1 MMFLL
6 IFISSSLLLSAKKH
20 SIIYLKNYKFC
31 ISSFILESKPKSDTP
46 LSVTP
51 TFYYLMYE
59 KHLFIKNW
67 KGCKSRKNSRL
78 STYTLV
84 PGTIHCKL
92 LIRKMSCITKF
103 NFIYS
108 SHNIQTV
115 SFSKHRE
122 LNLFYKTERIFYIV

>member
-1 MMFLL
+1 MRYFVFLAEICEIGAGWLLSILNSKGMMFLL

-20 SIIYLKNYKFC
+20 SIIYFKNYKFC

-92 LIRKMSCITKF
+92 LIRKKSCRALI
-103 NFIYS
+103 
-108 SHNIQTV
+108 V
-115 SFSKHRE
+115 
-122 LNLFYKTERIFYIV
+122 NL

>member
-1 MMFLL
+1 MRYFVFLAEICEIGAGWLLSILNSKGMMFLL

-20 SIIYLKNYKFC
+20 SIIYFKNYKFC
-31 ISSFILESKPKSDTP
+31 ISSFILEFKPKSDTP

-51 TFYYLMYE
+51 TFYYLMFE

-67 KGCKSRKNSRL
+67 EGCKSRKNSRL

-92 LIRKMSCITKF
+92 LIRKKSCRALI
-103 NFIYS
+103 
-108 SHNIQTV
+108 V
-115 SFSKHRE
+115 
-122 LNLFYKTERIFYIV
+122 NL

>member
-1 MMFLL
+1 MRYFVFLAEICEIGAGWLLSILNSKGMMFLL

-92 LIRKMSCITKF
+92 LIRKKSCRALM
-103 NFIYS
+103 
-108 SHNIQTV
+108 V
-115 SFSKHRE
+115 
-122 LNLFYKTERIFYIV
+122 NL